1 MVSGYFLLFLL
12 YIKIEIK
19 MFIVSLAGKWLFTWC
34 CCDIFDGVLNFDV
47 FFPRNDLDEIWD

>member
-34 CCDIFDGVLNFDV
+34 CCDVFDGVLNFDV
-47 FFPRNDLDEIWD
+47 LFPRNDLDEIWD